1 MIYPA
6 ATATYN
12 AFFIKLLLKHNHI
25 FQSKN
30 LKQIGKQC
38 IMFPVFLSDN
48 HSVTASASTDSAH
61 LADLADRAAVLSQ
74 VLRAVEGTGD
84 GWLATG
90 VDGSVTG
97 AANCKLSE
105 RVELDVDGVCGLA
118 FGDGFKFA
126 GLEKID

>member
-1 MIYPA
+1 
-6 ATATYN
+6 
-12 AFFIKLLLKHNHI
+12 
-25 FQSKN
+25 
-30 LKQIGKQC
+30 
-38 IMFPVFLSDN
+38 MFPVFLSDN

-105 RVELDVDGVCGLA
+105 RVELDVDCVGGLA
-118 FGDGFKFA
+118 LGNCLEFA
-126 GLEKID
+126 GLEEVG